1 MADLGYAYGVL
12 GNKSDAQKILSDLN
26 RMASRRYVSPMMM
39 AEIHVGLGDKTEA
52 LAWLEK
58 AHQDRSLGSFI
69 PLNYPQWDP
78 LRGDPRFQALQRRMN
93 LPL

>member
-1 MADLGYAYGVL
+1 
-12 GNKSDAQKILSDLN
+12 
-26 RMASRRYVSPMMM
+26 MMM

-69 PLNYPQWDP
+69 PINYPQWDP
-78 LRGDPRFQALQRRMN
+78 LRGDPRFQDLQRRMN
-93 LPL
+93 LPLLHFQWTARLTIWKVGARVRHADIAVDDG